1 MLRVKE
7 RKAITLNY
15 VTISPEFQFCSVHYN
30 STRMCTHYFQHPLI
44 AHLMLRPHC
53 VHTFESYVL
62 RNFLAVCRYASI
74 RLSGAHKSDY
84 RRDRMMLL
92 YMCGHHCEGRRK
104 KKRKTF
110 SHNEM
115 KFNDFITNNECFI
128 CYFPMNKAPHKS
140 SKLCMHQF
148 VIMIGKLA
156 IIRRVLI
163 KQEVFFLQYHRF
175 SIIMIKAGVGT
186 SYEHHRVL

>member
-104 KKRKTF
+104 RRHFHTTRWSSMISLQIMNVLYAIFQWTKR
-110 SHNEM
+110 H
-115 KFNDFITNNECFI
+115 
-128 CYFPMNKAPHKS
+128 
-140 SKLCMHQF
+140 
-148 VIMIGKLA
+148 
-156 IIRRVLI
+156 I
-163 KQEVFFLQYHRF
+163 KVPSCVCINLLSWLEN
-175 SIIMIKAGVGT
+175 
-186 SYEHHRVL
+186 